1 MMVALLESLFCDIMQ
16 LRGQSHRS
24 PFFWVLL
31 VVFSLGLILWV
42 GVATHPSI
50 TLAQAP
56 SLQQLRQQR
65 QQIEQQRTQLLK
77 QRERLK
83 SQENSA
89 QNHLKGLKQ
98 QIKAT
103 STQIQATETRL
114 QQETQRLQTLEA
126 DLVKAE
132 QAFYQRQFST
142 VARLRFLQRQQLD
155 RGWAVLLQSENLNQ
169 FLDRRRQL
177 RQIYRADRQMLTNL
191 QEESKR
197 LEKSRNQ
204 VEQGRN
210 KTALL
215 QQELLTQQADFESQ
229 ASSQQKMITRLKSDR
244 WALEAA
250 ESQLAKDSQSIAL
263 LIRQRSPYGGVAIQG
278 NGQFVY
284 PSDSPITSGFGW
296 RIHPILGYRRFHAGI
311 DFGADYGTVI
321 FAADQGTVILAGWY
335 GGYGNAV
342 VIDHG
347 NGLTTLYGHASE
359 LYVSEGQTVQR
370 GQPIA
375 AVGSTG
381 LSTGPHLHFE
391 VRTSGNPV
399 DPIAFL

>member
-1 MMVALLESLFCDIMQ
+1 MQ
-16 LRGQSHRS
+16 FRIQSHRS
-24 PFFWVLL
+24 PLFLVFL
-31 VVFSLGLILWV
+31 VVLGLGLILWA
-42 GVATHPSI
+42 GLATHPFV
-50 TLAQAP
+50 TLAQPP
-56 SLQQLRQQR
+56 SLQELRQQR
-65 QQIEQQRTQLLK
+65 QQVEQQRTQLLN
-77 QRERLK
+77 QRDRLQ
-83 SQENSA
+83 SQENHV
-89 QNHLKGLKQ
+89 QKHLKGLKQ

-103 STQIQATETRL
+103 STQIQATESRL
-114 QQETQRLQTLEA
+114 QREIRHLQTLEA
-126 DLVKAE
+126 SLVKAE

-177 RQIYRADRQMLTNL
+177 RQVYKADRQMLTDL

-197 LEKSRNQ
+197 LEKRRDQVEQSRNQ
-204 VEQGRN
+204 
-210 KTALL
+210 TALL
-215 QQELLTQQADFESQ
+215 RQELLAQKAGFESQ
-229 ASSQQKMITRLKSDR
+229 ANSQQEMITRLKSDR
-244 WALEAA
+244 RALEAA
-250 ESQLAKDSQSIAL
+250 ESQLAKDSQLIAL
-263 LIRQRSPYGGVAIQG
+263 LIRQRSPYGGVVIQG

-284 PSDSPITSGFGW
+284 PSDGPITSGFGW

-359 LYVSEGQTVQR
+359 LYVSEGQMVQR

>member
-1 MMVALLESLFCDIMQ
+1 MLWA
-16 LRGQSHRS
+16 
-24 PFFWVLL
+24 
-31 VVFSLGLILWV
+31 GL
-42 GVATHPSI
+42 ATHPFV
-50 TLAQAP
+50 TLAQTP
-56 SLQQLRQQR
+56 SLQELRQQR
-65 QQIEQQRTQLLK
+65 QQVEQQRTQILK
-77 QRERLK
+77 QRDQLRG
-83 SQENSA
+83 QENA
-89 QNHLKGLKQ
+89 VQKHLKGLKQ

-103 STQIQATETRL
+103 STQIQATESRL
-114 QQETQRLQTLEA
+114 QQETRHLQTLEA
-126 DLVKAE
+126 SLVKTE

-177 RQIYRADRQMLTNL
+177 RQVYKADRQMLTDL

-197 LEKSRNQ
+197 LEKRRDQVEQSRNQ
-204 VEQGRN
+204 
-210 KTALL
+210 TALL
-215 QQELLTQQADFESQ
+215 QQELLTQKADFESQ
-229 ASSQQKMITRLKSDR
+229 ANSQQEMITRLKSDR
-244 WALEAA
+244 RALEAA

-284 PSDSPITSGFGW
+284 PSDGPITSGFGW
-296 RIHPILGYRRFHAGI
+296 RLHPILGYRRFHAGI

>member
-1 MMVALLESLFCDIMQ
+1 MQ
-16 LRGQSHRS
+16 FRIQSHRS
-24 PFFWVLL
+24 PLFLVLL
-31 VVFSLGLILWV
+31 VLLGLGLMLWA
-42 GVATHPSI
+42 GLATHPFV
-50 TLAQAP
+50 TLAQTP
-56 SLQQLRQQR
+56 SLQELRQQR
-65 QQIEQQRTQLLK
+65 QQVEQQRTQILK
-77 QRERLK
+77 QRDQLRG
-83 SQENSA
+83 QENA
-89 QNHLKGLKQ
+89 VQKHLKGLKQ

-103 STQIQATETRL
+103 STQIQATESRL
-114 QQETQRLQTLEA
+114 QQETRHLQTLEA
-126 DLVKAE
+126 SLVKTE

-177 RQIYRADRQMLTNL
+177 RQVYKADRQMLTDL

-197 LEKSRNQ
+197 LEKRRDQVEQSRNQ
-204 VEQGRN
+204 
-210 KTALL
+210 TALL
-215 QQELLTQQADFESQ
+215 QQELLTQKADFESQ
-229 ASSQQKMITRLKSDR
+229 ANSQQEMITRLKSDR
-244 WALEAA
+244 RALEAA

-284 PSDSPITSGFGW
+284 PSDGPITSGFGW
-296 RIHPILGYRRFHAGI
+296 RLHPILGYRRFHAGI